1 MRKLSYSRSTSATGW
16 RLNNSSCL
24 HLAPGIR
31 RCRALDIDL
40 HALDVPDIDGDIKS
54 VKQEL
59 GAVFN
64 DAGIALTYGN
74 ARQAVA
80 AAVDSGV
87 ALVDRSHWGR
97 LRVTGE
103 GRLSFLHNQSTNQ
116 FMANTRAGQGR
127 DTVFVTATARVLDLA
142 TALIN
147 EASVLLLV
155 SLDSRQR
162 LLQRFDKYIF
172 PADKVQVQ
180 DVTERCAMLTLV
192 GPEAE
197 VVLREVA
204 GVSCKQPQAL
214 WHIIAGCARHA
225 LHGAEASLTVL
236 GQPYGT
242 HQLVG
247 FKGAPLVVAVG
258 CGLHFP
264 GYTLI
269 VDEAQAGE
277 LFGLLAS
284 KVPAGLTS
292 TLTRG
297 VPPVFALPCQGCY
310 IGQETLSKLT
320 NLNGV
325 KQQLVSLTLSGPVEP
340 GCDIESDEGVRLGR
354 VTSVATTPDGQHIAL
369 GFMKCKSKG
378 QQVEVAGAKVRVGL
392 TQATVGIPPFTTKT
406 FAHQLD
412 PGSAGP
418 GADAKMMQAE
428 EARKAKLAAAA
439 AEAEAKAARL
449 QAMQARLEAWKAQL
463 TPTQGQGQ
471 QL

>member
-24 HLAPGIR
+24 HLAPGVR

-147 EASVLLLV
+147 ESSVLLLV
-155 SLDSRQR
+155 SPDSRQR

-204 GVSCKQPQAL
+204 G
-214 WHIIAGCARHA
+214 
-225 LHGAEASLTVL
+225 ESLTVL

-284 KVPAGLTS
+284 KGCVLMGEEEWEVARLLSGRPAVGRELGEEVNPLEAGLHHAVS
-292 TLTRG
+292 LDK
-297 VPPVFALPCQGCY
+297 GCY

-378 QQVEVAGAKVRVGL
+378 QQVEVAGAKVRVGS

>member
-1 MRKLSYSRSTSATGW
+1 
-16 RLNNSSCL
+16 
-24 HLAPGIR
+24 

-147 EASVLLLV
+147 ESSVLLLV
-155 SLDSRQR
+155 SPDSRQR

-204 GVSCKQPQAL
+204 G
-214 WHIIAGCARHA
+214 
-225 LHGAEASLTVL
+225 ASLTVL

-284 KVPAGLTS
+284 KGCVLMGEEEWEVARLLSGRPAVGMELGEEVNPLEAGLHHAVS
-292 TLTRG
+292 LDK
-297 VPPVFALPCQGCY
+297 GCY